1 MGTTFYHPGWRVIL
15 YTLLATVFTV
25 VAQGALNVALAPLG
39 IPTLTFP
46 FVIAAW
52 LFLLPHVV
60 LSSSAGGDASP
71 SA

>member
-1 MGTTFYHPGWRVIL
+1 MIL

-25 VAQGALNVALAPLG
+25 VAQGALNAALAPLG

-46 FVIAAW
+46 FVVAAW
-52 LFLLPHVV
+52 LFLLPHVAFV
-60 LSSSAGGDASP
+60 ETNGDDSP